1 MFCTSAFDTYKQ
13 AKVESQIYSM
23 ISSTSTINRTKFL
36 ALPYFKTFNII
47 AYEYECTSKYLFS
60 PDGSFKVSDLTLK
73 LSGKW
78 PRGESEKFHAQF
90 EGAKVELLDQNRG
103 R

>member
-1 MFCTSAFDTYKQ
+1 
-13 AKVESQIYSM
+13 M

-78 PRGESEKFHAQF
+78 PRGESENFMHS
-90 EGAKVELLDQNRG
+90 LRG
-103 R
+103 PR

>member
-1 MFCTSAFDTYKQ
+1 
-13 AKVESQIYSM
+13 M

-73 LSGKW
+73 LPGTVSG
-78 PRGESEKFHAQF
+78 RV
-90 EGAKVELLDQNRG
+90 AKAKNFIHI
-103 R
+103 